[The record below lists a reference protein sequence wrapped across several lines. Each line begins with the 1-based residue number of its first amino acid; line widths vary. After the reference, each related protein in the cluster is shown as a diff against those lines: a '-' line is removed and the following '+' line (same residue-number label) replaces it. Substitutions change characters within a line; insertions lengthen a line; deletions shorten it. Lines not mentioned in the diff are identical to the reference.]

1 MTELAHAQHRE
12 AVLPG
17 PRLEID
23 LEAIAD
29 NTRLLAD
36 RARGALMAVVK
47 ADGFGHGLL
56 DVATT
61 ALTHGATSLG
71 VTSLDEAM
79 ALRTAGIAA
88 PILSWLSPP
97 TADFVPA
104 VAAGVELAVPS
115 LEHLRAIRAAS
126 DAVGRPARV
135 HLHADTGLARDG
147 APPDAWQQLC
157 RTASVEHRRGRLR
170 VVGLMGHLAC
180 ADRPTDP
187 ANASGREAFDRFVA
201 TARAAGLDEARC
213 HLAATAAT
221 LTDPASHHDICRVGA
236 GLVGIDPSGSTS
248 LRTAMTLRAP
258 LIGVRSVPAGTGVGY
273 GHTHVTDRRTTLG
286 LLPVGYADGIPRASS
301 GRGEVLVDGRRCRTV
316 GLVSMDQLVVDLGD
330 VPARPG
336 DTVTVMGPG
345 DDGEP
350 TVAEWA
356 AWAQTLP
363 HDVVT
368 GFGPRVARTI
378 RAARSPR
385 LRAVSDPR
393 PDPRS
398 HP

>member
-1 MTELAHAQHRE
+1 MTEPAHVVRPE
-12 AVLPG
+12 PSLPG

-36 RARGALMAVVK
+36 RARGSLMAVVK

-71 VTSLDEAM
+71 VTSLGEAM
-79 ALRTAGIAA
+79 ALRSAGIAA
-88 PILSWLSPP
+88 PVLSWLSPP
-97 TADFVPA
+97 TADFRPA
-104 VAAGVELAVPS
+104 VAAGVELAAPS
-115 LEHLRAIRAAS
+115 LEHLRAIRAAA
-126 DAVGRPARV
+126 DAVGRPALV

-147 APPDAWQQLC
+147 ASPDAWQQLC
-157 RTASVEHRRGRLR
+157 QAAAVDHGRGRLR

-180 ADRPTDP
+180 ADRPGDP
-187 ANASGREAFDRFVA
+187 ANAVGREAFARFVA

-221 LTDPASHHDICRVGA
+221 LTDPSSHHDLCRVGA
-236 GLVGIDPSGSTS
+236 GLVGIDPSGTTM
-248 LRTAMTLRAP
+248 LRSAMTLRAP
-258 LIGVRSVPAGTGVGY
+258 LVSVRSVPAGTGVGY
-273 GHTHVTDRRTTLG
+273 GHTHVTERRTSLG
-286 LLPVGYADGIPRASS
+286 LLPVGYADGIPRSSS
-301 GRGEVLVDGRRCRTV
+301 GRGEVLVHGRRCRTL
-316 GLVSMDQLVVDLGD
+316 GLVSMDQTVVDLGD
-330 VPARPG
+330 LPARPG

-350 TVAEWA
+350 TVTEWA
-356 AWAQTLP
+356 AWSQSLP

-378 RAARSPR
+378 HAARSPR
-385 LRAVSDPR
+385 LRAVSALDVRSR
-393 PDPRS
+393 P
-398 HP
+398 

>member
-1 MTELAHAQHRE
+1 MTELARVGQPE
-12 AVLPG
+12 TVLTG

-36 RARGALMAVVK
+36 RARGSLMAVVK
-47 ADGFGHGLL
+47 ADGFGHGQL

-71 VTSLDEAM
+71 VTSLAEAM
-79 ALRTAGIAA
+79 ALRAAGIAA
-88 PILSWLSPP
+88 PILSWLSAP

-104 VAAGVELAVPS
+104 VAAGIELAVPS
-115 LEHLRAIRAAS
+115 LEHLRAITAAA
-126 DAVGRPARV
+126 DVVGHPARV

-147 APPDAWQQLC
+147 AHPEGWQRLCDA
-157 RTASVEHRRGRLR
+157 AAVEQRRGHLR

-187 ANASGREAFDRFVA
+187 ANVAGRDAFARFVA
-201 TARAAGLDEARC
+201 VARAAGLAEARC

-221 LTDPASHHDICRVGA
+221 LTDPSSHHDMCRVGA
-236 GLVGIDPSGSTS
+236 GLVGIDPSGTTV

-258 LIGVRSVPAGTGVGY
+258 LVSVRSVPAGTGVGY
-273 GHTHVTDRRTTLG
+273 GHTHVTRRRTTLG
-286 LLPVGYADGIPRASS
+286 LLPVGYADGIPRSS
-301 GRGEVLVDGRRCRTV
+301 SDRGEVLVLGRRCRTV
-316 GLVSMDQLVVDLGD
+316 GLVSMDQVVVELGD

-345 DDGEP
+345 DHGEP
-350 TVAEWA
+350 TVADWA
-356 AWAQTLP
+356 AWSQTLP
-363 HDVVT
+363 HDIVT
-368 GFGPRVARTI
+368 GLGPRLARTV
-378 RAARSPR
+378 RAAQSPR
-385 LRAVSDPR
+385 LRAVSDPH
-393 PDPRS
+393 PRS
-398 HP
+398 QP

>member
-1 MTELAHAQHRE
+1 MIGLAHARRHDV
-12 AVLPG
+12 VLTG
-17 PRLEID
+17 PQVEID
-23 LEAIAD
+23 LEAVAD

-36 RARGALMAVVK
+36 RARGSLMAVVK
-47 ADGFGHGLL
+47 ADGFGHGML

-71 VTSLDEAM
+71 VTSLAEAM
-79 ALRTAGIAA
+79 ALRAAGIAA
-88 PILSWLSPP
+88 PVLSWLNPP

-104 VAAGVELAVPS
+104 VAAGVELGVPS

-126 DAVGRPARV
+126 DVVGRPALV

-147 APPDAWQQLC
+147 ASPDQWQQLC
-157 RTASVEHRRGRLR
+157 EAAALEHGRGRLR

-180 ADRPTDP
+180 ADRPADP
-187 ANASGREAFDRFVA
+187 ANAAGRDAFARFVA

-221 LTDPASHHDICRVGA
+221 LTDPSSHHDMSRVGA
-236 GLVGIDPSGSTS
+236 GLVGIDPSGTTP
-248 LRTAMTLRAP
+248 LRAAMTLRAP
-258 LIGVRSVPAGTGVGY
+258 LVSVRSVPAGTGVGY
-273 GHTHVTDRRTTLG
+273 GHTHVTERRTTLG
-286 LLPVGYADGIPRASS
+286 LLPVGYADGIPRSSS
-301 GRGEVLVDGRRCRTV
+301 GHGEVLVLGRRRRTV

-330 VPARPG
+330 APARPG
-336 DTVTVMGPG
+336 DVVTLMGPG

-350 TVAEWA
+350 TASEWA
-356 AWAQTLP
+356 AWSQTLP

-368 GFGPRVARTI
+368 GIGPRVARTVHP
-378 RAARSPR
+378 ARSPR
-385 LRAVSDPR
+385 LRAVSA

-398 HP
+398 KP

>member
-1 MTELAHAQHRE
+1 MTELAHARQPD
-12 AVLPG
+12 AVLAG
-17 PRLEID
+17 PRLDID
-23 LEAIAD
+23 LEAVAD
-29 NTRLLAD
+29 NTRLLAG
-36 RARGALMAVVK
+36 RTRGSLMAVVK

-71 VTSLDEAM
+71 VTSLAEAA
-79 ALRTAGIAA
+79 ALRRAGIAA

-104 VAAGVELAVPS
+104 VAAGIELAVPG
-115 LEHLRAIRAAS
+115 LEHLRAVRAAA
-126 DAVGRPARV
+126 DVVGRPALV

-147 APPDAWQQLC
+147 ASPDAWQRLC
-157 RTASVEHRRGRLR
+157 EAAVAEHARGRLR
-170 VVGLMGHLAC
+170 VVGLMGHLAL

-187 ANASGREAFDRFVA
+187 ANAAGRGAFDRFVA

-221 LTDPASHHDICRVGA
+221 LTDPASHHDMCRVGA
-236 GLVGIDPSGSTS
+236 GLVGIDPSGTTS
-248 LRTAMTLRAP
+248 LRAAMTLRAP
-258 LIGVRSVPAGTGVGY
+258 LVSVRSVPAGTGVGY

-286 LLPVGYADGIPRASS
+286 LLPVGYADGIPRSAS
-301 GRGEVLVDGRRCRTV
+301 GRGEVLVLGRRCRTV

-350 TVAEWA
+350 TVTEWA
-356 AWAQTLP
+356 SWAQTLP

-368 GFGPRVARTI
+368 GLGPRIARTVH
-378 RAARSPR
+378 AARSPR
-385 LRAVSDPR
+385 LRAVSELDA
-393 PDPRS
+393 RS
-398 HP
+398 TS